1 MRVPAQLSVGEKPAC
16 GLDVRRRSL
25 NLGPAGPYSR
35 RGIVEES
42 PEPRVELWQRG
53 IRCRAFRRD
62 IVLAGLRRRQRWF
75 VRHRQGS

>member
-42 PEPRVELWQRG
+42 PEPRVELRQRS
-53 IRCRAFRRD
+53 IRYRAFRRD
-62 IVLAGLRRRQRWF
+62 IVLACLRRRQRWF
-75 VRHRQGS
+75 EGHHQGA

>member
-1 MRVPAQLSVGEKPAC
+1 MRLPAQLSVGEKPTC
-16 GLDVRRRSL
+16 GLDVSRRSL

-53 IRCRAFRRD
+53 IRCRAFRPD
-62 IVLAGLRRRQRWF
+62 IVLACLRRRQRWF
-75 VRHRQGS
+75 DGHQQ

>member
-16 GLDVRRRSL
+16 GLDVSRRSF

-42 PEPRVELWQRG
+42 PEPRVELRQRS
-53 IRCRAFRRD
+53 IRCRAFRD
-62 IVLAGLRRRQRWF
+62 IVLACLRRRQRWF
-75 VRHRQGS
+75 EGHHLGS